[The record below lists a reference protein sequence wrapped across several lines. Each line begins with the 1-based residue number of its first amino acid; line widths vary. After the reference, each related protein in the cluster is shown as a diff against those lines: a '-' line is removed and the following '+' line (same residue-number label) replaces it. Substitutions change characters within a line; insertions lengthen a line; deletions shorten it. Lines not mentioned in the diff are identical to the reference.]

1 MNKYL
6 LCGNP
11 NVGKTT
17 FINSLCNTNEHV
29 GNWHGV
35 TVDFKEIPFK
45 TDKNSGV
52 LVDLPGIYSLST
64 YTFEEEVSRNQ
75 IYLTSDKIIN
85 LIDANNLERNLYFT
99 LQLLEMKKELVLCLN
114 MANELKKNGK
124 EIDINILEKELKT
137 KIFLFD
143 AQKKDDVK
151 AIINNEKYYNNFE
164 PIYLNNFPIKQ
175 AKEQIKNYL
184 SNSPLN
190 ADFLALKCLE
200 QDEYVFEI
208 LKLPNNIK
216 DYFVTLNLKEKII
229 ESRFNYIQ
237 NLVKKCQK
245 SNEKAKVYGT
255 SKLDKIFLNKFLA
268 LPIFILILCSIFY
281 LTFSSLGVFIAD
293 LINSALN
300 FILINPI
307 LKLLNNITT
316 SAWIIS
322 FFENGIFSVISTL
335 ASFLPQIVL
344 LFLFL
349 TILED
354 TGYLSRLAFLFE
366 DIFSRVGLNGK
377 TVFTLLMG
385 FGCSTTAAL
394 TTRTLDDKNAKIKAT
409 MLCSYM
415 SCSAKIPLYS
425 VICASFFTKSLPI
438 IIFLYFLGVLVALFV
453 SVILEKTILKSKENS
468 FILEF
473 PAYRMPKAKRILKTI
488 LFNITDF
495 IKRVGSVLLTFS
507 IIIWVLQ
514 SCTIKLKFITNPNIE
529 TSILESIG
537 KFLAPVFAPLGF
549 GNYGAVA
556 CLICGIV
563 AKEVIVTT
571 MTIIN
576 KVGVG
581 ETLSSSLLNSS
592 SPIHFTP
599 ISAFS
604 YLIFSLLYAPC
615 IATIGV
621 YFKELGRK
629 WAWLSILIQFVVAY
643 IVTFIFYQIMCL
655 FNGFNFLSI
664 FLALIIISAIIFA
677 FIMLLKIIKKPKVYC
692 FNCSHCNKN
701 CSNRKQKSI
710 N

>member
-1 MNKYL
+1 MNRYL

-35 TVDFKEIPFK
+35 TVEYKEIPFK
-45 TDKNSGV
+45 TNKDSGL
-52 LVDLPGIYSLST
+52 LVDLPGIYSLSC

-75 IYLTSDKIIN
+75 IYSSNDKIIN
-85 LIDANNLERNLYFT
+85 LCDANNLERNLYLT
-99 LQLLEMKKELVLCLN
+99 LQLLEMKKDMVVCLN
-114 MANELKKNGK
+114 MANELDKNGK
-124 EIDINILEKELKT
+124 KIDISILEKELKT
-137 KIFLFD
+137 KVFLFD
-143 AQKKDDVK
+143 AQNKNDVK
-151 AIINNEKYYNNFE
+151 DIMANKIYYNHFSPN
-164 PIYLNNFPIKQ
+164 YLSNFPVKQ
-175 AKEQIKNYL
+175 AKEKIKPYL
-184 SNSPLN
+184 KNSNLD
-190 ADFLALKCLE
+190 ADFLAVKCLE

-208 LKLPNNIK
+208 LKLPSELA
-216 DYFVTLNLKEKII
+216 DYFKALNLKEKII
-229 ESRFNYIQ
+229 ESRFVFIS
-237 NLVKKCQK
+237 NLIKKCQTK
-245 SNEKAKVYGT
+245 TKKAQIYGA

-268 LPIFILILCSIFY
+268 IPIFIAILSLIFY
-281 LTFSSLGVFIAD
+281 LTFSSLGAMLADFIT
-293 LINSALN
+293 NFLN
-300 FILINPI
+300 FALINPF
-307 LKLLNNITT
+307 LKLLNKITT
-316 SAWIIS
+316 SAWILS
-322 FFENGIFSVISTL
+322 FFENGVFSVLTTL

-366 DIFSRVGLNGK
+366 DIFSKVGLNGK

-394 TTRTLDDKNAKIKAT
+394 TTRTLEDKNAKIKAT

-425 VICASFFTKSLPI
+425 VICASFFTRSLPI
-438 IIFLYFLGVLVALFV
+438 IIFLYFLGVLVALIV
-453 SVILEKTILKSKENS
+453 SVILEKTILKSKESS
-468 FILEF
+468 FIMEF
-473 PAYRMPKAKRILKTI
+473 PAYRLPKAKRILKTI
-488 LFNITDF
+488 WFNIKDF
-495 IKRVGSVLLTFS
+495 IKRVGGVLLTFS

-514 SCTIKLKFITNPNIE
+514 SCTIKFKFITNPNTE
-529 TSILESIG
+529 VSILETIG
-537 KFLAPVFAPLGF
+537 KLIAPIFEPLGF

-576 KVGVG
+576 KVGIN
-581 ETLSSSLLNSS
+581 ETLSSSLSNLN

-643 IVTFIFYQIMCL
+643 IVTFIFYRIMCL
-655 FNGFNFLSI
+655 FKSFNFISI
-664 FLALIIISAIIFA
+664 LLALLILSAIIFA

-692 FNCSHCNKN
+692 FNCSHCSKS
-701 CSNRKQKSI
+701 CSNQKTKNI

>member
-1 MNKYL
+1 MNRYL

-17 FINSLCNTNEHV
+17 FINSLCGTNEHV

-75 IYLTSDKIIN
+75 IYSTSDKVIN
-85 LIDANNLERNLYFT
+85 LIDANNMERNLYFT
-99 LQLLEMKKELVLCLN
+99 LQLLEMKKDLVLCLN

-124 EIDINILEKELKT
+124 EIDIKTLEKELKT

-164 PIYLNNFPIKQ
+164 PIYLKNLPIKR
-175 AKEQIKNYL
+175 AKDVIKCYL
-184 SNSPLN
+184 LNSPLN

-208 LKLPNNIK
+208 LKLPKNIR
-216 DYFVTLNLKEKII
+216 DYFIALNLKEKII

-245 SNEKAKVYGT
+245 NNEKVKVYGV

-268 LPIFILILCSIFY
+268 LPIFIFILCSIFY
-281 LTFSSLGVFIAD
+281 LTFSSLGVLIAD

-300 FILINPI
+300 FILINPV
-307 LKLLNNITT
+307 LKLLSEITT

-322 FFENGIFSVISTL
+322 FFENGVFSVISTL

-425 VICASFFTKSLPI
+425 VICASFFTQSLPI

-453 SVILEKTILKSKENS
+453 SVILEKTILKSKESS

-488 LFNITDF
+488 IFNITDF
-495 IKRVGSVLLTFS
+495 IKRVWSVLLTFS

-514 SCTIKLKFITNPNIE
+514 SCTIKLKFITNPNLE

-537 KFLAPVFAPLGF
+537 KFLAPIFAPLGF

-556 CLICGIV
+556 CLICGVV

-581 ETLSSSLLNSS
+581 ETLSSSLLNPS

-655 FNGFNFLSI
+655 FNGFNLISI

-677 FIMLLKIIKKPKVYC
+677 FIMFLKIIKKPKVYC
-692 FNCSHCNKN
+692 FNCTQCNKN
-701 CSNRKQKSI
+701 CSNRK
-710 N
+710 